1 MDIKDYIASGIIDS
15 YVLGSVSSQEG
26 QEIQCLS
33 KIYPEIAEE
42 LQRAEMAI
50 EAYASSIAVTPPAA
64 LKQSILE
71 RIRTIEQD
79 QGTEKDTEKTIVAA
93 PKTIQLPGYYKWSA
107 AASVLIIVGLS
118 FLYMNASKSQS
129 ELSES
134 LASVQSTAKEQQKEM
149 DEQLAFMELNLQQ
162 IQDREAFFSAPNTR
176 KLALA
181 GTDVQPNASASIYW
195 DESTG
200 KVILASL
207 GMPAPQSGKQ
217 YQLWAI
223 ADGQPVDLGVL
234 SKESQFTPPINVTAA
249 NVQAF
254 AITLEKDGGSPT
266 PTLEQLYVIGN
277 V

>member
-1 MDIKDYIASGIIDS
+1 VDIKQYIASGMIDS
-15 YVLGSVSSQEG
+15 YVLGSVSSQER

-42 LQRAEMAI
+42 LQRAELAL
-50 EAYASSIAVTPPAA
+50 EAYAFSIAVTPPAA
-64 LKQSILE
+64 LKQSILD
-71 RIRTIEQD
+71 RIKNVEQD
-79 QGTEKDTEKTIVAA
+79 EAITADSSNVLQETKA
-93 PKTIQLPGYYKWSA
+93 IQLPAYFKWSA

-129 ELSES
+129 ELSET
-134 LASVQSTAKEQQKEM
+134 LVSVEAAAKEQQKTME
-149 DEQLAFMELNLQQ
+149 DQLASMDLNLQQ

-195 DESTG
+195 DETTG

-207 GMPAPQSGKQ
+207 GMPTPESGKQ

-223 ADGQPVDLGVL
+223 ADGKPVDLGVL
-234 SKESQFTPPINVTAA
+234 AKDKQFSPSINVSAS

-254 AITLEKDGGSPT
+254 AITLEKEGGSPT
-266 PTLEQLYVIGN
+266 PNLEQLYVIGN

>member
-1 MDIKDYIASGIIDS
+1 MIDS
-15 YVLGSVSSQEG
+15 YVLGSVSSQER

-42 LQRAEMAI
+42 LQRAELAL
-50 EAYASSIAVTPPAA
+50 EAYAFSIAVTPPAA
-64 LKQSILE
+64 LKQSILD
-71 RIRTIEQD
+71 RIKNVEQD
-79 QGTEKDTEKTIVAA
+79 EAITAENTVDFATTADSSNVLQETKA
-93 PKTIQLPGYYKWSA
+93 IQLPTYFKWSA

-118 FLYMNASKSQS
+118 FLYMNASKTQS
-129 ELSES
+129 ELSET
-134 LASVQSTAKEQQKEM
+134 LASVEATAKEQQKTME
-149 DEQLAFMELNLQQ
+149 DQLASMDLNLQQ

-195 DESTG
+195 DETTG

-207 GMPAPQSGKQ
+207 GMPTPESGKQ

-223 ADGQPVDLGVL
+223 ADGKPVDLGVL
-234 SKESQFTPPINVTAA
+234 AKDKQFSPSINVSAS

-254 AITLEKDGGSPT
+254 AITLEKEGGSPT
-266 PTLEQLYVIGN
+266 PNLEQLYLIGN